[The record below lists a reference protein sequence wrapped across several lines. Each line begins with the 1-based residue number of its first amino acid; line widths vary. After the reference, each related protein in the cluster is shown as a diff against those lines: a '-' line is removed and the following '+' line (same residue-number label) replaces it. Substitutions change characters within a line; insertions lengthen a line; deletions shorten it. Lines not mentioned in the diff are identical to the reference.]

1 MIPLVI
7 LASLS
12 AGLLA
17 IRIMAERGRPRRI
30 FARIRS
36 GR

>member
-7 LASLS
+7 LAVLS
-12 AGLLA
+12 AGLFAVRLL
-17 IRIMAERGRPRRI
+17 AERNRPRRI